1 MIMSKPLEKH
11 DFFCISEDKK
21 SSIVFSYIDLERDRY
36 PSIHYRVHVQDD
48 RFAGQVEIW
57 IDQETLNRFVERLV
71 AADLHDNEPISLKA
85 MSEEEFELLFIHTG
99 RGRYEVV
106 YSIKRTR
113 YSANRLIET
122 TLSGSFDY
130 GVEFLGGLREKLQ
143 TVRTL
148 LA

>member
-1 MIMSKPLEKH
+1 
-11 DFFCISEDKK
+11 
-21 SSIVFSYIDLERDRY
+21 
-36 PSIHYRVHVQDD
+36 
-48 RFAGQVEIW
+48 
-57 IDQETLNRFVERLV
+57 
-71 AADLHDNEPISLKA
+71 

-106 YSIKRTR
+106 YSIKRNR

-130 GVEFLGGLREKLQ
+130 DIEFLGGLTEKLQ